1 MMVLAMTSFRRDKPW
16 KLDEVAEIFKS
27 TAPKYLDMPGLVRKQ
42 YFVTES
48 GDRAGGLYLWM
59 SRAAAEACYTD
70 EWKAT
75 VAAKYGAR
83 PEITYMHVP
92 VTVDNVAHT
101 ILA

>member
-16 KLDEVAEIFKS
+16 KLDEVAEIFRS

>member
-1 MMVLAMTSFRRDKPW
+1 MILAMTSFRRDKPW
-16 KLDEVAEIFKS
+16 KLEEVAEIFKS

-70 EWKAT
+70 GWKAT

-83 PEITYMHVP
+83 PEITFMHVP

>member
-16 KLDEVAEIFKS
+16 KLNEVAEIFKS

-42 YFVTES
+42 YFVTCRGVAQRS
-48 GDRAGGLYLWM
+48 LALISDD
-59 SRAAAEACYTD
+59 AAAEACYTD